1 MIRATP
7 SQHERS
13 GYNLALLI
21 QHVQAR
27 FGNEHHSRILDEGD
41 HRDLPLLAVWLAQ
54 PPDYAAGAGDG
65 GGGGGDCFSP
75 RRTPAFL
82 RSERTLSLRGAP
94 FSSPAP
100 PRSAFPA

>member
-13 GYNLALLI
+13 GYNLALLT

-27 FGNEHHSRILDEGD
+27 FRNEHHSRILDEGD
-41 HRDLPLLAVWLAQ
+41 HRDLPLLAAWLAQ

-65 GGGGGDCFSP
+65 GGGGGDRRPP
-75 RRTPAFL
+75 RSTPAL
-82 RSERTLSLRGAP
+82 VRSEPLVPLGVAP
-94 FSSPAP
+94 FSRQA
-100 PRSAFPA
+100 

>member
-1 MIRATP
+1 MIRETS

-65 GGGGGDCFSP
+65 GGGGGDRFP
-75 RRTPAFL
+75 PPGTPAFFG
-82 RSERTLSLRGAP
+82 RESTASLGALP
-94 FSSPAP
+94 FPTHARARAP
-100 PRSAFPA
+100 